1 MNSKNLK
8 DHIVDNDILE
18 KVSGGAGEDDTN
30 PGNNNP
36 SDPFS
41 KPLAPLT
48 AEYGG
53 DEDPT
58 PGHIVDVP
66 YTPYYGKII

>member
-41 KPLAPLT
+41 KPLT
-48 AEYGG
+48 ADNAG
-53 DEDPT
+53 DKV
-58 PGHIVDVP
+58 PGPRKIVDFP
-66 YTPYYGKII
+66 YTPYYGKIL